1 MEYDGIYRRILVCY
15 NFLRKTK
22 SVKEGAETI
31 MKKKNAV
38 SAVLAVALAAAA
50 ILPGC
55 GSGDNGGVTE
65 IEILQYK
72 PEAATYFDQVEDQ
85 FNATHDNIHLT
96 ISSPNDA
103 STIMRT
109 RFIREDYPDII
120 GIGGDIN
127 YSYYVDAGILAD
139 VSQYEGLSDINPSYI
154 DILENLEIVP
164 TEGTYGIPYVA
175 NAAGIL
181 YNRDMFEEH
190 GWTIPETWDE
200 LIALCE
206 DIQAEGI
213 LPFYLGFRDTW
224 TCLAPWNALAVG
236 LSPSDTC
243 QRVNAGETT
252 FQDEYREIAEKCLEL
267 VEYGPEDPFA
277 YGYNDACTAFANGE
291 SAMYPIGSYAV
302 PQILSVNPDMNI
314 DSFVM
319 PANDNADENTLN
331 SGVDLMF
338 AVTEACENKDAAYEV
353 IDFLLADENIQAYID
368 DQNAIP
374 CKTGDFKL
382 ASQLDGMTSFIES
395 GNMTDY
401 QDHYYPSEMAADALI
416 QTFLINKDVDAFL
429 SDFDTRWQRYNRDII
444 REVQEYNEENGTAE

>member
-1 MEYDGIYRRILVCY
+1 ML
-15 NFLRKTK
+15 
-22 SVKEGAETI
+22 KEGAETI
-31 MKKKNAV
+31 MKKKKV
-38 SAVLAVALAAAA
+38 ISAVLAVSMLSAA

-55 GSGDNGGVTE
+55 GSGEDSGVTE

-72 PEAATYFDQVEDQ
+72 PEAATYFDQVEDE
-85 FNATHDNIHLT
+85 FNATHDDIHLT

-139 VSQYEGLSDINPSYI
+139 VSDYEGLADINQSYI

-164 TEGTYGIPYVA
+164 TDGTFGVPYVA

-190 GWTIPETWDE
+190 GWEIPETWNE
-200 LIALCE
+200 LIDLCE

-213 LPFYLGFRDTW
+213 LPFYFGFRDTW

-236 LSPSDTC
+236 LAPEDTC
-243 QRVNAGETT
+243 RNVNAGETT
-252 FQDEYREIAEKCLEL
+252 FTDEYRETAEKCLEL
-267 VEYGPEDPFA
+267 VSYGPDDPFA

-302 PQILSVNPDMNI
+302 PQILSVNPEMNI

-319 PANDNADENTLN
+319 PGNEDPSENTLN

-338 AVTEACENKDAAYEV
+338 AVTEACENKDAALEV
-353 IDFLLADENIQAYID
+353 IDFLLEDENIQAYID

-374 CKTGDFKL
+374 CKTGDFQL
-382 ASQLDGMTSFIES
+382 ASELDGMTSFIEA

-401 QDHYYPSEMAADALI
+401 QDHYYPSEMAVDAQI

-429 SDFDTRWQRYNRDII
+429 AKFDKDWQRYNRDII
-444 REVQEYNEENGTAE
+444 REVQEYNEEHGTDE